1 MMKKI
6 IEEERKGEKRG
17 EERREGERERETGRG
32 KKKEFGVCEENFNEL
47 NIVAIGEDVFI
58 LSRTI
63 HLNYDLKNRLLI
75 SLKK

>member
-6 IEEERKGEKRG
+6 IEEDRKGEKRG
-17 EERREGERERETGRG
+17 EERRGERERETGRG
-32 KKKEFGVCEENFNEL
+32 EKKEFGVCEENFNEL
-47 NIVAIGEDVFI
+47 VNIVAIGEDVFI

-63 HLNYDLKNRLLI
+63 HLNYDLKNRLLK